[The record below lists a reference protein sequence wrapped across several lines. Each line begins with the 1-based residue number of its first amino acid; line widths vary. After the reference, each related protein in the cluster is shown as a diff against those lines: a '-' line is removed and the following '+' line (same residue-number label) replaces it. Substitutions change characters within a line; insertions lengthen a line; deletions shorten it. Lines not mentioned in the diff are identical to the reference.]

1 MILTDDEL
9 KKRIEECQQKSKRAV
24 TKELSASYARMGAEW
39 RKLYRQRL
47 ERNLS
52 VGVRAAL
59 DEPLA
64 PVTESPGAE
73 SPVPTRS
80 FPER

>member
-1 MILTDDEL
+1 MTLTDDEL

-52 VGVRAAL
+52 EGVRAAL

-64 PVTESPGAE
+64 HVTESSDGQAPC
-73 SPVPTRS
+73 SDT
-80 FPER
+80 